1 MSVYGRRS
9 VPGERGVRGALDQP
23 AVLNRTLRAQV
34 SAVNPENGY
43 VLITYESM
51 PSGGKFVTVP
61 PLWMSFPDSAAGG
74 PAWGR
79 YMPQQSDLV
88 LVSSDYDDS
97 PHIVGY
103 DIVAG
108 KANVADGR
116 VGWPQL
122 LDQYQVGKSGNDAKR
137 AKFAQFTPLNPG
149 EFDFMSSGG
158 AYIYGN
164 NKGRLYL
171 AGGAVS
177 IALVK
182 NDLRIN
188 QRAQVWNHIADDC
201 DIRFGQV
208 RRLSVID
215 QIEKPITGGE
225 DKKEFNITLK
235 KSIVGGLAPTIST
248 LVVGNITNDLGID
261 EITSTAGMP
270 LRFSYK
276 AYTDVGVEAL
286 HNAIDNMG
294 NWEVSAPLAT
304 IGVNFDFS
312 ASSWITKFNMVDFTA
327 LTSYKV
333 TSPSVTYNAVTSFA
347 VNSPTITLGQAA
359 SHPLLMTNLYRPAED
374 QCLSQIVA
382 HITTLHSAVT
392 TIVQLL
398 QVGGAAST
406 PPVVGAIVMG
416 KIFQAGA
423 AALTGI
429 LASSASTAPT
439 GLSVFTGQSSL
450 YLSQIAK
457 NA

>member
-1 MSVYGRRS
+1 MAPFGRRS
-9 VPGERGVRGALDQP
+9 VPGERSVGGVLNQEG
-23 AVLNRTLRAQV
+23 VLNRTLRAQV

-61 PLWMSFPDSAAGG
+61 PLWMSFPDSSAGG

-122 LDQYQVGKSGNDAKR
+122 NDQYKAGRESDDSKR
-137 AKFAQFTPLNPG
+137 AKFAQFVPLNPG

-171 AGGAVS
+171 AGGSVS
-177 IALVK
+177 VALVK

-208 RRLSVID
+208 RRLDTSD
-215 QIEKPITGGE
+215 QIEKALTNSE
-225 DKKEFNITLK
+225 TDKEFNVTLK
-235 KSIVGGLAPTIST
+235 KSVPGGTATNIAS
-248 LVVGNITNDLGID
+248 LVMGNVRDDQGNEMKTAAAND
-261 EITSTAGMP
+261 P

-276 AYTDVGVEAL
+276 AYTAAGEEAL
-286 HNAIDNMG
+286 HMAIDNIG
-294 NWEVSAPLAT
+294 NWEVSAPNADNGVVFDFTNSNWKATFKDVEWNMTSTYTINGSNDTLFKLTDSVLEIGASPTDWVALASLVKQELSNLRSSLNSFIQTYNTHTHTVSTTGTAAAQTGNAAPTLSLAT
-304 IGVNFDFS
+304 Q
-312 ASSWITKFNMVDFTA
+312 ASPVGDVKS
-327 LTSYKV
+327 
-333 TSPSVTYNAVTSFA
+333 SF
-347 VNSPTITLGQAA
+347 VKS
-359 SHPLLMTNLYRPAED
+359 
-374 QCLSQIVA
+374 
-382 HITTLHSAVT
+382 
-392 TIVQLL
+392 
-398 QVGGAAST
+398 
-406 PPVVGAIVMG
+406 
-416 KIFQAGA
+416 K
-423 AALTGI
+423 
-429 LASSASTAPT
+429 
-439 GLSVFTGQSSL
+439 
-450 YLSQIAK
+450 
-457 NA
+457 